1 MPLSRLGPAGLFGFI
16 LACGGGDGSGPPED
30 ILTLEI
36 AGGDGQQGTVG
47 GPVPDPLSVRVVTAQ
62 GAPRSDVRVGFA
74 VQSGDAALPQT
85 EATTDQ
91 TGVASVALTVG
102 EQAGPIVVAASG
114 ADLRG
119 SPVTF
124 EITAS
129 ADVPALMTARSGN
142 AEVAFVGLPF
152 PSPVS
157 ALVEDRFG
165 NPVPNV
171 EVAWNVQGGG
181 GSVMP
186 ATSTTGD
193 QGLASARWTAGPAD
207 GENLLRAS
215 VVAGP
220 AVVYTGTGVLPGTG
234 RIAVSAWGLPVGGI
248 HLMDPDGS
256 GFALLPNQGTGSRNP
271 IWSPDGSRLA
281 YSTLRFGHL
290 EVAVMADDGSGLVR
304 ATPMPD
310 GAFAE
315 VAGWSPDGTRILFI
329 SDVDRPD
336 DGQLYVAK
344 ADGSGTRQPVPNTQ
358 GAVSADWSP
367 DGAKIAL
374 FSGKAP
380 GGVFIVNADGSGLE
394 HLADGEDPRWSR
406 DGSKIAFNG
415 NRFGG
420 GFQPML
426 MNPDGSGRQPFPGT
440 AGGLQLKFQSWS
452 PDGTKAL
459 FTANPGAS
467 GDDDEFYSMNVD
479 GTGLLRITDDAVY
492 TLGGSW
498 GP

>member
-1 MPLSRLGPAGLFGFI
+1 MPLSRLAPAVLFGFV
-16 LACGGGDGSGPPED
+16 LACGGGDGSGPPEE

-62 GAPRSDVRVGFA
+62 GEPRSDTRIGFA

-85 EATTDQ
+85 EATTDE
-91 TGVASVALTVG
+91 TGVASVALTLG
-102 EQAGPIVVAASG
+102 EQAGPIVVTASG

-124 EITAS
+124 DITAS
-129 ADVPALMTARSGN
+129 ADVPALMTAESGN
-142 AEVAFVGLPF
+142 DEVAFAGRAF
-152 PSPVS
+152 PVPVS

-171 EVAWNVQGGG
+171 EVAWTVQGGG
-181 GSVMP
+181 GSVSP

-193 QGLASARWTAGPAD
+193 HGLASASWTAGPAA

-215 VVAGP
+215 VAAGP
-220 AVVYTGTGVLPGTG
+220 AVVYTGTGVLPGAG

-248 HLMDPDGS
+248 HLMNPDGS
-256 GFALLPNQGTGSRNP
+256 GFALLPDQGTGSRNP
-271 IWSPDGSRLA
+271 VWSPDGSRLA
-281 YSTLRFGHL
+281 YNTLRFGGV
-290 EVAVMADDGSGLVR
+290 EVAVMNADGSGLVR

-329 SDVDRPD
+329 SNVDLPD
-336 DGQLYVAK
+336 AGQLYVAN
-344 ADGSGTRQPVPNTQ
+344 ADGSGTRQPVPNTE
-358 GAVSADWSP
+358 GTVSADWSP
-367 DGAKIAL
+367 DGERIVL

-380 GGVFIVNADGSGLE
+380 DGIFIVNADGSGPE
-394 HLADGEDPRWSR
+394 RLADGEDPRWSR
-406 DGSKIAFNG
+406 DGGKIAFNG
-415 NRFGG
+415 SRSGG

-426 MNPDGSGRQPFPGT
+426 MNPDGSRQQHFPGT
-440 AGGLQLKFQSWS
+440 AGDLQLKFQSWS

-459 FTANPGAS
+459 FTANPGES

-479 GTGLLRITDDAVY
+479 GTGLIRVTDDAVY